1 MPSDHDPIRLIHC
14 PHENS
19 FFLLFLVL
27 AAQPAFCQ
35 KPVAKQS
42 EPTVPNLPDV
52 NPQLLQLAIQ
62 DQSDRGND
70 LCSGKQLKTPQ
81 NLNVP
86 KRDAERQ
93 GEVRELLAGGKINT
107 GRDYY
112 FAALIFQHSETSE
125 NLLLAHILAVTSV
138 TKGNKSGGWLSAATL
153 DRYLWS
159 IKRPQV
165 FGTQYQT
172 GANNKET
179 MEPYDRT
186 AISDK
191 IRAAWGVNSLA
202 EQDKALNDS
211 R

>member
-1 MPSDHDPIRLIHC
+1 MRPVSV
-14 PHENS
+14 
-19 FFLLFLVL
+19 LLFLAL
-27 AAQPAFCQ
+27 AVQPLFFQ
-35 KPVAKQS
+35 DNVTKQS
-42 EPTVPNLPDV
+42 VATVPNLPDV

-70 LCSGKQLKTPQ
+70 LFSGKQLKTPP

-93 GEVRELLAGGKINT
+93 AEVRALLAGGKVNT

-138 TKGNKSGGWLSAATL
+138 AKGDKSGGWLSAATL

-159 IKRPQV
+159 IKHPQV

-172 GANNKET
+172 GSDNKET
-179 MEPYDRT
+179 MEPYDRI

-191 IRAAWGVNSLA
+191 IRAVWGLNSLA
-202 EQDKALNDS
+202 EQEKDLHDS
-211 R
+211 Q

>member
-1 MPSDHDPIRLIHC
+1 MKPASA
-14 PHENS
+14 
-19 FFLLFLVL
+19 LLFLAS
-27 AAQPAFCQ
+27 AAQSLFSQ
-35 KPVAKQS
+35 DNVAKQS
-42 EPTVPNLPDV
+42 VPTVPNLPDV

-70 LCSGKQLKTPQ
+70 LFSGKQLKPPQ

-93 GEVRELLAGGKINT
+93 AKVRALLAEGEINS

-125 NLLLAHILAVTSV
+125 NQLLAHILAVTSV
-138 TKGNKSGGWLSAATL
+138 AKGNKSGGWLSAATL

-159 IKRPQV
+159 INRPQV

-172 GANNKET
+172 GADNKDT
-179 MEPYDRT
+179 MEPYNRN
-186 AISDK
+186 AIPDK
-191 IRAAWGVNSLA
+191 IRAIWGVNPLA
-202 EQDKALNDS
+202 EQEKDPNGS

>member
-1 MPSDHDPIRLIHC
+1 MRPA
-14 PHENS
+14 
-19 FFLLFLVL
+19 LFLIL
-27 AAQPAFCQ
+27 LIFAAQPVFGQ
-35 KPVAKQS
+35 NDVSKPAA
-42 EPTVPNLPDV
+42 TVPSLPDV
-52 NPQLLQLAIQ
+52 NPQLLQLAIE

-70 LCSGKQLKTPQ
+70 LFSGKQLKTPA

-93 GEVRELLAGGKINT
+93 AKVRALLAEGKVNT
-107 GRDYY
+107 GREYY

-138 TKGNKSGGWLSAATL
+138 AKGDESGGWLSAATL

-159 IKRPQV
+159 IKHPQV

-172 GANNKET
+172 GADNKGT
-179 MEPYDRT
+179 MEPYDRA

-191 IRAAWGVNSLA
+191 IRAAWGVDLLDQQQKN
-202 EQDKALNDS
+202 LNDS
-211 R
+211 P

>member
-1 MPSDHDPIRLIHC
+1 MRPA
-14 PHENS
+14 
-19 FFLLFLVL
+19 LFLIL
-27 AAQPAFCQ
+27 LIFAAQPVFGQ
-35 KPVAKQS
+35 NDVSKPAA
-42 EPTVPNLPDV
+42 TVPSLPDV
-52 NPQLLQLAIQ
+52 NPQLLQLAIE

-70 LCSGKQLKTPQ
+70 LLSGKQLKTPA

-93 GEVRELLAGGKINT
+93 AKVRALLAEGKVNT
-107 GRDYY
+107 GREYY

-138 TKGNKSGGWLSAATL
+138 AKGDESGGWLSAATL

-159 IKRPQV
+159 IKHPQI

-172 GANNKET
+172 GADNKGT

-191 IRAAWGVNSLA
+191 IRAAWGVDSLD
-202 EQDKALNDS
+202 QQQKNLNDS
-211 R
+211 P

>member
-1 MPSDHDPIRLIHC
+1 MRPVSV
-14 PHENS
+14 
-19 FFLLFLVL
+19 LLFLAL
-27 AAQPAFCQ
+27 AVQPLFFQ
-35 KPVAKQS
+35 DNVTKQS
-42 EPTVPNLPDV
+42 VATVPNLPDV

-70 LCSGKQLKTPQ
+70 LFSGKQLKTPP

-93 GEVRELLAGGKINT
+93 AEVRALLAGGKVNT

-138 TKGNKSGGWLSAATL
+138 AKGDKSGGWLSAATL

-159 IKRPQV
+159 IKHPQV

-172 GANNKET
+172 GSDNKET
-179 MEPYDRT
+179 MEPYDRI

-191 IRAAWGVNSLA
+191 IRAVWGVNSLA
-202 EQDKALNDS
+202 EQEKDLHDS
-211 R
+211 Q